1 MLSFISISPTN
12 NTPLVIYCLLGAKK
26 RTTTKKNFWLQ
37 NIDNKSLIYEKHL
50 LLTGEELGKDP

>member
-26 RTTTKKNFWLQ
+26 RTTTKNFWLQ

-50 LLTGEELGKDP
+50 LLTGEELGRDP